1 MPVHFYVMSLFI
13 RATNIPHY
21 RGQQLLALTKAD
33 NATRYLRN
41 PCSSRV
47 ARRTPVC
54 ATTSFPKETRVPTR
68 NCAAPWQS
76 MSRAI
81 LATCNIFLLHVEI
94 ANFINANFEPVTESE
109 KNITEVEPSKNEA
122 SEVQLND
129 NTIRLIGI
137 PFFGIAIP
145 NLTGLF
151 GPLTFRDTTYWLGY
165 LYFILLAFLIWQG
178 NRYLLFRT
186 RKRFTWFDKPIE
198 KLVLLFMNNIFYTT
212 PLTIAWIC
220 MWYNMAAFSAI
231 KWDVIIVVA
240 LVNVICVLFVTHVY
254 ETVFMVKE
262 QQNEQVKNSEL
273 QRAKAEAELAALKN
287 QIDPHFMFNS
297 LNTLTHLIKT
307 DPKVAFEFT
316 ENLAEVYRY
325 ILSQKDQTL
334 VLLDDELEFTHKY
347 TDLLHLRFGN
357 SLIIKKRFNG
367 TMGKDFLIPPTS
379 VFVAFENA
387 VKHNEISEKNPMY
400 IDVDVQEGSLIITNS
415 MRERKTRAHSS
426 KIGLKNLDERFRLV
440 TGKGIVAEVKD
451 DKFTV
456 QFPLTPINN

>member
-1 MPVHFYVMSLFI
+1 M
-13 RATNIPHY
+13 
-21 RGQQLLALTKAD
+21 
-33 NATRYLRN
+33 
-41 PCSSRV
+41 
-47 ARRTPVC
+47 
-54 ATTSFPKETRVPTR
+54 EPTR
-68 NCAAPWQS
+68 N
-76 MSRAI
+76 
-81 LATCNIFLLHVEI
+81 
-94 ANFINANFEPVTESE
+94 EP
-109 KNITEVEPSKNEA
+109 NEVK
-122 SEVQLND
+122 LND
-129 NTIRLIGI
+129 NTIRVIGI

-151 GPLTFRDTTYWLGY
+151 GSLSFRDATYWLGY

-220 MWYNMAAFSAI
+220 LWYNVAGFSAI

-287 QIDPHFMFNS
+287 QIDPHFIFNS

-307 DPKVAFEFT
+307 DPTVAFEFT

-367 TMGKDFLIPPTS
+367 TAGKDFLIPPTS

-387 VKHNEISEKNPMY
+387 VKHNEISEKNPMH
-400 IDVDVQEGSLIITNS
+400 IDVDMRDGNLIIINS
-415 MRERKTRAHSS
+415 MRERKTRTHSS
-426 KIGLKNLDERFRLV
+426 KIGLKNLDERFHLI
-440 TGKGIVAEVKD
+440 TGKGIVAEVRE

-456 QFPLTPINN
+456 QFPLTPINS

>member
-1 MPVHFYVMSLFI
+1 M
-13 RATNIPHY
+13 
-21 RGQQLLALTKAD
+21 
-33 NATRYLRN
+33 
-41 PCSSRV
+41 
-47 ARRTPVC
+47 
-54 ATTSFPKETRVPTR
+54 
-68 NCAAPWQS
+68 
-76 MSRAI
+76 
-81 LATCNIFLLHVEI
+81 
-94 ANFINANFEPVTESE
+94 TEQE
-109 KNITEVEPSKNEA
+109 KNKDVTNEVK
-122 SEVQLND
+122 LND
-129 NTIRLIGI
+129 KTIRLIGI

-151 GPLTFRDTTYWLGY
+151 GPLTLRDPLYWLGY
-165 LYFILLAFLIWQG
+165 VYFISLALLIWQG

-212 PLTIAWIC
+212 PLTIAWLC
-220 MWYNMAAFSAI
+220 LWYNVAGFSAV
-231 KWDVIIVVA
+231 KWDVILIVA

-262 QQNEQVKNSEL
+262 QQNEQVKNAEL

-307 DPKVAFEFT
+307 DPNVAFEFT

-367 TMGKDFLIPPTS
+367 TAGKDFLIPPTS

-387 VKHNEISEKNPMY
+387 VKHNEISEKNPMH
-400 IDVDVQEGSLIITNS
+400 IDVDVQEGILIISNS
-415 MRERKTRAHSS
+415 MRERKSLTHSS

-440 TGKGIVAEVKD
+440 TGKGIVAEVKE

-456 QFPLTPINN
+456 QFPLTPIGS

>member
-1 MPVHFYVMSLFI
+1 
-13 RATNIPHY
+13 
-21 RGQQLLALTKAD
+21 
-33 NATRYLRN
+33 
-41 PCSSRV
+41 
-47 ARRTPVC
+47 
-54 ATTSFPKETRVPTR
+54 
-68 NCAAPWQS
+68 
-76 MSRAI
+76 
-81 LATCNIFLLHVEI
+81 
-94 ANFINANFEPVTESE
+94 VTEGANY
-109 KNITEVEPSKNEA
+109 KDEA
-122 SEVQLND
+122 SEVKLND
-129 NTIRLIGI
+129 TTMRLVCI

-151 GPLTFRDTTYWLGY
+151 GPLTFRDGLYWLGY
-165 LYFILLAFLIWQG
+165 LYFIGLALLIWQG

-212 PLTIAWIC
+212 PLTVAWLC
-220 MWYNMAAFSAI
+220 LWYNMANFSPI
-231 KWDVIIVVA
+231 KWDVIIVVT

-262 QQNEQVKNSEL
+262 QQYEQVKNSEL

-307 DPKVAFEFT
+307 DPPVAFEFT

-334 VLLDDELEFTHKY
+334 VLLEDELAFTHKY

-367 TMGKDFLIPPTS
+367 TAGKDFLIPPTS

-387 VKHNEISEKNPMY
+387 VKHNEISEKDPMH
-400 IDVDVQEGSLIITNS
+400 IDVDVFNSQLIISNS
-415 MRERKTRAHSS
+415 MRKRKSGAHSS

-440 TGKGIVAEVKD
+440 TGKGIVAEARD

-456 QFPLTPINN
+456 QFPLTPINS